1 MPIVI
6 GYKARELL
14 YFGDTIDARAALE
27 LGMVNG
33 SCKLG
38 KASLRR
44 ASTAADLGEALN
56 AAKRAIN
63 CGPDAAGFRTAL
75 YAGARRRRAALRDLD
90 RIRQAGV
97 HRPARKNHASLRT
110 VRNGPATAMR
120 CARPWRPI
128 VPAYSGSIRGLTQQR
143 GAV

>member
-1 MPIVI
+1 VRFSSVGPAIVMPIVI

-38 KASLRR
+38 KANLRR
-44 ASTAADLGEALN
+44 AKRLPLISAEALN

-63 CGPDAAGFRTAL
+63 CGPDAAGLRTAL

-97 HRPARKNHASLRT
+97 HR
-110 VRNGPATAMR
+110 
-120 CARPWRPI
+120 
-128 VPAYSGSIRGLTQQR
+128 
-143 GAV
+143 